1 MLIGMTLIGFAL
13 GIVIGWVARDKAKD
27 AVEDQIQNIMQ
38 ERIDNLEEE
47 CEGLRW
53 KLGALQDSVST
64 APAETV
70 DNETDESGAPYKF
83 MDSKQ

>member
-53 KLGALQDSVST
+53 QLGTLQAGVET